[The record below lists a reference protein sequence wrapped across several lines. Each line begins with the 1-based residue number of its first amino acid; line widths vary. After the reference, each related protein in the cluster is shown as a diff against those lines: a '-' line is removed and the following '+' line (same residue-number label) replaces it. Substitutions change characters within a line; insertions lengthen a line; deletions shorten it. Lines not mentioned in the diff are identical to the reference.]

1 MITRQSAVID
11 PLSAKECKSPASI
24 CSEDGKGNESSLAAS
39 FVFVEDSGKGL
50 KRHATVVHHPESSAG
65 ELGLS
70 LLSGEERQALVHDVS
85 LIHPLTLPG
94 LKMLV
99 TNLRILFVGES
110 EHDVLEVPLTSILD
124 LKTTRTIDIKTKD
137 SRFFQLNVN
146 MSIAERSSIA
156 KLLNSLIFQ
165 IGVKELFPLHRFGK
179 GLAVRHQ
186 SPLSLEAEVGR
197 MGANKM
203 IRISDENSDF
213 SLCHTYP
220 RKLLV
225 PLNVTK
231 ETLIGSSRFRD
242 KGRLPVLSWSSPTGT
257 SIWRSSQPKS
267 SILNRSSDDEEYLRQ
282 TGVMFI
288 IDCRPML
295 NAYANIANGAGVES
309 LGNYHKGIELWFASI
324 QNIHHVRES
333 WEKVFLASQ
342 QFYATDHP
350 GSTTTTWLQAL
361 DNSGW
366 LDLISAI
373 LKASSVL
380 VEKIS
385 VSKTSVLCRCSHGLD
400 RTPQVVSLTML
411 ALDPFYRT
419 IQGFAILIEKE
430 WIGMGHKFHSR
441 YCIGQNPH
449 DDVSPI
455 FSQWIECVFQLVSQ
469 YPDEFEFTPDYL
481 ISIVFGMLSGR
492 FGNFLF
498 DCEKERIEHASV
510 DDNGTVVECIWPHI
524 WRHRH
529 AFENANFAKRQT
541 GQILTID
548 HRVTRLSFFNKLWLS
563 HTRINFS

>member
-1 MITRQSAVID
+1 
-11 PLSAKECKSPASI
+11 
-24 CSEDGKGNESSLAAS
+24 
-39 FVFVEDSGKGL
+39 
-50 KRHATVVHHPESSAG
+50 
-65 ELGLS
+65 
-70 LLSGEERQALVHDVS
+70 
-85 LIHPLTLPG
+85 
-94 LKMLV
+94 
-99 TNLRILFVGES
+99 
-110 EHDVLEVPLTSILD
+110 
-124 LKTTRTIDIKTKD
+124 
-137 SRFFQLNVN
+137 
-146 MSIAERSSIA
+146 
-156 KLLNSLIFQ
+156 
-165 IGVKELFPLHRFGK
+165 
-179 GLAVRHQ
+179 
-186 SPLSLEAEVGR
+186 
-197 MGANKM
+197 
-203 IRISDENSDF
+203 
-213 SLCHTYP
+213 
-220 RKLLV
+220 
-225 PLNVTK
+225 
-231 ETLIGSSRFRD
+231 
-242 KGRLPVLSWSSPTGT
+242 
-257 SIWRSSQPKS
+257 
-267 SILNRSSDDEEYLRQ
+267 
-282 TGVMFI
+282 MFI

-455 FSQWIECVFQLVSQ
+455 FSQWIECVFQLVTQ